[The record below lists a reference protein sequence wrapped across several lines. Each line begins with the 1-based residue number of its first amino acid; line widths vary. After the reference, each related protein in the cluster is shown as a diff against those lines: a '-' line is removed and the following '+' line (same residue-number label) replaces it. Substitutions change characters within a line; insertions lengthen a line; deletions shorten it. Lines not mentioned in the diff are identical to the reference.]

1 MVETTE
7 ELASEEKS
15 PLNFVSDI
23 GTLKSVMTKV
33 LPVVS
38 KQAQSTPVL
47 SHGMLSNEVP
57 P

>member
-1 MVETTE
+1 MVDTTG
-7 ELASEEKS
+7 ELAAEEKH

-23 GTLKSVMTKV
+23 DTLKSVMTKV

-38 KQAQSTPVL
+38 KLAQSIPVL
-47 SHGMLSNEVP
+47 SHGMLSDQVP